1 MSDRRIDRIENLLQ
15 ARSGRARI
23 NDLLED
29 LRKEEGNPD
38 LPSQSIYIAIQQEN
52 ERLDERGERPRF
64 ITSRQ
69 GEDRGWVRL
78 LQPTEKTSGKEA
90 SAIEKSIKE
99 QNVRLNESIRKWLE
113 KMEWRDFEST
123 FLATVLEKLGFTD
136 VEITPPTRD
145 GGIDASI
152 KYKMGIL
159 EADGIVSAKHWH
171 ATVPPAEVQKIR
183 GGMSDKTGIA
193 IIVTTAEF
201 SKAAKD
207 EAARQDARKV
217 CLIDGDK
224 LVDICKSHQIGVR
237 EHPLPKLLLL
247 DIEITQGS
255 SPRNG
260 TEKSVSTDS
269 DEPDDFIES
278 DRPSRLRDE
287 MLGDPDKG
295 LSPKEI
301 AELTGYS
308 LNTVVPTFLTATA
321 VGHLGNPYER
331 PQQNVSEH

>member
-1 MSDRRIDRIENLLQ
+1 M
-15 ARSGRARI
+15 
-23 NDLLED
+23 
-29 LRKEEGNPD
+29 
-38 LPSQSIYIAIQQEN
+38 
-52 ERLDERGERPRF
+52 
-64 ITSRQ
+64 
-69 GEDRGWVRL
+69 
-78 LQPTEKTSGKEA
+78 
-90 SAIEKSIKE
+90 
-99 QNVRLNESIRKWLE
+99 
-113 KMEWRDFEST
+113 WR
-123 FLATVLEKLGFTD
+123 
-136 VEITPPTRD
+136 ITPPTRD

-217 CLIDGDK
+217 CLIDGNK

-278 DRPSRLRDE
+278 DRLSRLRDE
-287 MLGDPDKG
+287 MLSDPDKC

-301 AELTGYS
+301 AELTEYS
-308 LNTVVPTFLTATA
+308 LNTVRAYLSDSDRRKTLGDSIREVPAKRKRALNIISQKRKNTSL
-321 VGHLGNPYER
+321 R
-331 PQQNVSEH
+331 